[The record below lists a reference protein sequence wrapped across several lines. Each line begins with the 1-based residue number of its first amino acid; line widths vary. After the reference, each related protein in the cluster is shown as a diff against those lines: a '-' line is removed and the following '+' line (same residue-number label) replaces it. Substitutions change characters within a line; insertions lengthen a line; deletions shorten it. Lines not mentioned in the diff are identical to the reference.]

1 MCKML
6 ALHDFEGRERKHE
19 KFSLIFLFPV
29 LLLLSH
35 IIKNPQLCFS
45 VRSRTEKVKKNK
57 KNLPPLVLF
66 SEFVSSA
73 EFQSFELIPRGVL

>member
-6 ALHDFEGRERKHE
+6 VLHDFEGRERKHE

-45 VRSRTEKVKKNK
+45 VRSRTEKVKKTK
-57 KNLPPLVLF
+57 KPASSGFF